1 MFRNSATFPKNNRMP
16 LVLVVI
22 ASSITSGLTVV
33 YAASGLAPV
42 SQGDA
47 VGVGAVLA
55 LLLAAIASGPGVA
68 WISAQLDKI
77 EAFNVL
83 ASNAK
88 LLIAVALSAVLG
100 IGIYELA
107 KALVTVPDVV
117 AKIDEWLRVVWP
129 VLTSVYSN
137 LAHGQRK
144 LLRVSPGG

>member
-1 MFRNSATFPKNNRMP
+1 MIHKIASFLVRNRLAMA
-16 LVLVVI
+16 LVVL
-22 ASSITSGLTVV
+22 ASSVTGSMTVV
-33 YAASGLAPV
+33 YAASGYAPLSQDNAV
-42 SQGDA
+42 S
-47 VGVGAVLA
+47 VGAVLA
-55 LLLAAIASGPGVA
+55 LLLAAVASGPGVA
-68 WISAQLDKI
+68 WISAQLDKF

-88 LLIAVALSAVLG
+88 LLIAVAISAVLG

-107 KALVTVPDVV
+107 KALVTMPDVV

-144 LLRVSPGG
+144 LTRVSPGG